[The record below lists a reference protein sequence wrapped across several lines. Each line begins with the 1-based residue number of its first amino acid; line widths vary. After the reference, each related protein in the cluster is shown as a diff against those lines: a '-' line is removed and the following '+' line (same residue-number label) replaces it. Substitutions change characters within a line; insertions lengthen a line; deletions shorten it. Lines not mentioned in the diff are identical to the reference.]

1 MDSRGRPVSG
11 RTGLVVCLLAG
22 LLASCS
28 AFQASAAGAQS
39 PCSEPLPDMY
49 TRVSPAVV
57 SVAATSINPYRLSD
71 RVHHV
76 AGSGFIIDAA
86 GLVLTNAH
94 VVFNRQSVRVT
105 LDDDTE
111 VSAEVVGADPIFD
124 VAVLRIPPPPDAT
137 LPTIKLGDSDHVRV
151 GDDVVA
157 IGNPLGLDQ
166 TLTRGVVSAINRI
179 LSETPLSLL
188 EPLIQTDTPINPG
201 NSGGPLLNAC
211 GEAIGITTSLIPD
224 AQNISFAIPVNLAKS
239 ILPVLLQK
247 GRVARPWIGFHGQ
260 LVEDAL
266 KDLLRIPLVEGLLVE
281 VVEPGS
287 PAERAGLRGGQL
299 EIAISG
305 REFLFGGDIVTEL
318 NGTRLTS
325 DDKLTEAM
333 HALAIGDTLRL
344 TVFRHGEYTQVE
356 YVLPERPLLPG
367 DMPGQSTLSP
377 AARRRLAPHP
387 LIDPASPYRR
397 PDPARRPR

>member
-1 MDSRGRPVSG
+1 MGRVRSISG
-11 RTGLVVCLLAG
+11 GTGLVVLLLAG
-22 LLASCS
+22 LLAACGTLR
-28 AFQASAAGAQS
+28 ARTAGAQQCTES
-39 PCSEPLPDMY
+39 LPDMY

-76 AGSGFIIDAA
+76 VGSGFIIDAT
-86 GLVLTNAH
+86 GLILTNAH

-111 VSAEVVGADPIFD
+111 VPAEVVGADPILD
-124 VAVLRIPPPPDAT
+124 VAVLRIPKPSDGS
-137 LPTIKLGDSDHVRV
+137 LPIISLGDSDRVRV
-151 GDDVVA
+151 GEDVVA

-201 NSGGPLLNAC
+201 NSGGPLLNRC
-211 GEAIGITTSLIPD
+211 GEAIGITTSLIPG
-224 AQNISFAIPVNLAKS
+224 AQNISFAIPINLAKS
-239 ILPVLLQK
+239 IMPVLLQR
-247 GRVARPWIGFHGQ
+247 GRVVRPWIGFHGQ

-266 KDLLRIPLVEGLLVE
+266 RDLLRIPLVEGLLVE
-281 VVEPGS
+281 VIEPGS

-299 EIAISG
+299 EIAIGG
-305 REFLFGGDIVTEL
+305 REFLFGGDIVTEV

-325 DDKLTEAM
+325 DDNLAEAM
-333 HALAIGDTLRL
+333 RALAVGDTIRL
-344 TVFRHGEYTQVE
+344 TVFRQGEYTQVQ

-367 DMPGQSTLSP
+367 DLPGQSTLSP
-377 AARRRLAPHP
+377 AIRRRLAPQTLVEPPAPRHP
-387 LIDPASPYRR
+387 PG
-397 PDPARRPR
+397 PARRPQ